1 MKQNIGKI
9 VTQFSHGID
18 FGLGTFSRQFSYC
31 EAANWDNEFQRIVFV
46 AKHDFFCF
54 CRMKN
59 NKDGTL
65 SSDTFGGIGDAIQN
79 NNALFLIWSK
89 TKEGAEL
96 RLYAYILI

>member
-31 EAANWDNEFQRIVFV
+31 EAANWDNEFQRISCLSLNMI
-46 AKHDFFCF
+46 FFCF
-54 CRMKN
+54 CRKKN

-65 SSDTFGGIGDAIQN
+65 SSDTFGEIGDAIQQQRTV
-79 NNALFLIWSK
+79 FKLIED
-89 TKEGAEL
+89 EGGCQTDFMH
-96 RLYAYILI
+96 IF